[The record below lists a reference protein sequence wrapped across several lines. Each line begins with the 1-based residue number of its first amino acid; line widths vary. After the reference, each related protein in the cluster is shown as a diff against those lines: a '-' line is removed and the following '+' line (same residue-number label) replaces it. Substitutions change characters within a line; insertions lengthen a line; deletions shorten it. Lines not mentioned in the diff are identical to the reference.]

1 MTVGELFAS
10 NGLQPCGPVAW
21 GIPVQCDLPGVYV
34 VALNSDP
41 AWQSGLPVPEEL
53 PAEMRR
59 RWLDDQPILYI
70 GKAGG
75 PGYKSVLGKRLGQF
89 YRHCYGRRSPH
100 SGGQSVK
107 LLTLPLWVFWAAT
120 ENVPREVEQ
129 KMLRAFTERAGHR
142 PFANGIS

>member
-75 PGYKSVLGKRLGQF
+75 PGYKSVLGMPRAVL
-89 YRHCYGRRSPH
+89 PA
-100 SGGQSVK
+100 
-107 LLTLPLWVFWAAT
+107 LL
-120 ENVPREVEQ
+120 RQ
-129 KMLRAFTERAGHR
+129 AFTTQRRAIREAPDPATLGILGCNRERSA
-142 PFANGIS
+142 

>member
-89 YRHCYGRRSPH
+89 YRHCYGKRSPH
-100 SGGQSVK
+100 SRGLRSDNQDDLPSR
-107 LLTLPLWVFWAAT
+107 LSRYRRAIREAPDPATLGILGC
-120 ENVPREVEQ
+120 NRE
-129 KMLRAFTERAGHR
+129 RSA
-142 PFANGIS
+142 